1 MLSFSDSLPLPGSSP
16 WVNGVG
22 WWRRLLGPPS
32 TGETEVLGSAGWKMW
47 AVYHRGCVSP
57 QWRYPFTSFQSYH
70 GDIDLPV
77 VVRDGTLASVQNF
90 PWEGYPST
98 PPHEALQT
106 RLWLPLL
113 LHPPNPCLISIS
125 YVIDSINHRAASLL
139 ESWFL
144 QASFLTMLT
153 LRNKGH
159 LEHFKTIAWLARL
172 LSFANAIL
180 SNISKTLNFF
190 SFLEFLLL
198 EPWSLLKLMPRTY

>member
-1 MLSFSDSLPLPGSSP
+1 MEEAPGTSQ
-16 WVNGVG
+16 
-22 WWRRLLGPPS
+22 
-32 TGETEVLGSAGWKMW
+32 
-47 AVYHRGCVSP
+47 HRGDGSP
-57 QWRYPFTSFQSYH
+57 GVCWVEDVGCLPQGLCLSSVMLPFTSFQSYH

-77 VVRDGTLASVQNF
+77 VVRDGMLASVQNF

-190 SFLEFLLL
+190 SL
-198 EPWSLLKLMPRTY
+198 S